1 LEERDK
7 VQELS
12 QRQQDILGTAVREY
26 IGTAKPVGSDAICQS
41 CGLGVSS
48 ATVRNEFATLTDMGY
63 LSQPHTSAGRVP
75 TAKGYRYFV
84 EQLMEQSVLP
94 ASEQLL
100 IRHQFH
106 QISLDLDQWIRLAAT
121 VLARISQSA
130 SLITA
135 PQARQVHFRHV
146 ELISISEFTGL
157 MILVLQDSSVH
168 QQMMVF
174 GSSVSQEDLSRISN
188 KLNERYANLDADQA
202 RAQMQGRMHGE
213 GDALEAE
220 VSRRIVELLHSHEV
234 QSGREIYRD
243 GLVHILR
250 QPEFGEIERAR
261 QVVQVLEEDSTLEAI
276 FSDAHLANGVQV
288 IIGSEG
294 KWDEIRDCSLI
305 LSGYGLPG
313 EADGVVGVLGPM
325 RMPYGRAVSAVRY
338 VAGLMN
344 DLLHR
349 LYGE

>member
-1 LEERDK
+1 MLE
-7 VQELS
+7 ELS
-12 QRQQDILGTAVREY
+12 QRQQDILGAAVREY
-26 IGTAKPVGSDAICQS
+26 VSTAKPVGSDAICQS

-48 ATVRNEFATLTDMGY
+48 ATVRNEFVALTDMGY
-63 LSQPHTSAGRVP
+63 LGQPHTSAGRVP

-84 EQLMEQSVLP
+84 EQLMERSELP

-130 SLITA
+130 SLIAA
-135 PQARQVHFRHV
+135 PQSRQVHFRHV

-174 GSSVSQEDLSRISN
+174 GSAVAQDELSRISN
-188 KLNERYANLDADQA
+188 KLNERYANLDAEHV
-202 RAQMQGRMHGE
+202 RAQMQPSMNAE
-213 GDALEAE
+213 PDALEAE
-220 VSRRIVELLHSHEV
+220 VSRRIVELLHSQEV

-250 QPEFGEIERAR
+250 QPEFEEIGRAR

-276 FSDAHLANGVQV
+276 FTEVHLANGVQV

-294 KWDEIRDCSLI
+294 KWDEIKDCSLI

-338 VAGLMN
+338 VASLMS
-344 DLLHR
+344 DMLHR

>member
-1 LEERDK
+1 

-12 QRQQDILGTAVREY
+12 QRQQDILGATIREY

-48 ATVRNEFATLTDMGY
+48 ATVRNEFAALTDMGY
-63 LSQPHTSAGRVP
+63 LTQPHTSAGRVP
-75 TAKGYRYFV
+75 TAMGYRYFV
-84 EQLMEQSVLP
+84 EQLMEQSELP

-130 SLITA
+130 SVITA

-174 GSSVSQEDLSRISN
+174 GSSVPQEELSRISN
-188 KLNERYANLDADQA
+188 KLNALYANLEADQA
-202 RAQMQGRMHGE
+202 RAQMQGEVSGKP
-213 GDALEAE
+213 DALEAE
-220 VSRRIVELLHSHEV
+220 VSRRIVELLHSQEV

-261 QVVQVLEEDSTLEAI
+261 QVVQVLEQDSTLEAI
-276 FSDAHLANGVQV
+276 LSEAHLANGVQV

-325 RMPYGRAVSAVRY
+325 RMPYGRAVSGVRY
-338 VAGLMN
+338 VAGLMS

>member
-1 LEERDK
+1 ME
-7 VQELS
+7 ELS
-12 QRQQDILGTAVREY
+12 QRQQDILGAAVREY
-26 IGTAKPVGSDAICQS
+26 IQTAKPVGSDAICQG

-48 ATVRNEFATLTDMGY
+48 ATVRNEFAALTDLGY
-63 LSQPHTSAGRVP
+63 LTQPHTSAGRVP

-84 EQLMEQSVLP
+84 EQLMEQSELP
-94 ASEQLL
+94 AAEQLL

-130 SLITA
+130 SLISA
-135 PQARQVHFRHV
+135 PQARQVRFRHV

-174 GSSVSQEDLSRISN
+174 GSAVSQDELSRTSN
-188 KLNERYANLDADQA
+188 KLNEQHANLDADQS
-202 RAQMQGRMHGE
+202 RAKMQEMHAE
-213 GDALEAE
+213 ANALEAE
-220 VSRRIVELLHSHEV
+220 VSRRIVELLNSHEL

-261 QVVQVLEEDSTLEAI
+261 QVVQVLEQDSTLEAI
-276 FSDAHLANGVQV
+276 LSQAQLANGVQV

-325 RMPYGRAVSAVRY
+325 RMPYGRTVSAVRY
-338 VAGLMN
+338 VASMMN

>member
-1 LEERDK
+1 ME
-7 VQELS
+7 ELS
-12 QRQQDILGTAVREY
+12 QRQQNILGAAVREH
-26 IGTAKPVGSDAICQS
+26 IQTAKPVSSDAICQS

-48 ATVRNEFATLTDMGY
+48 ATVRNEFAALTDMGY
-63 LSQPHTSAGRVP
+63 LTQPHTSAGRVP
-75 TAKGYRYFV
+75 TAQGYRYFV
-84 EQLMEQSVLP
+84 EQLMEQSELP
-94 ASEQLL
+94 PSEQLL

-106 QISLDLDQWIRLAAT
+106 QVSLDLDQWMRLAAT

-130 SLITA
+130 SVITA
-135 PQARQVHFRHV
+135 PQSRQVRFRHV

-174 GSSVSQEDLSRISN
+174 GSPVTQEELSRTSN
-188 KLNERYANLDADQA
+188 KLNDQYGNLDADQA
-202 RAQMQGRMHGE
+202 RTQMQAMRAE
-213 GDALEAE
+213 ADALEAE

-261 QVVQVLEEDSTLEAI
+261 QVVQVLEQDSTLEAI
-276 FSDAHLANGVQV
+276 FSEARLANGVQV

-305 LSGYGLPG
+305 LSGYGMPG

-325 RMPYGRAVSAVRY
+325 RMPYGRAVWAVRY
-338 VAGLMN
+338 VAGLMS

>member
-1 LEERDK
+1 ME
-7 VQELS
+7 ELS
-12 QRQQDILGTAVREY
+12 QRQQDVLGAAVREH

-48 ATVRNEFATLTDMGY
+48 ATVRNEFAALTDMGY

-75 TAKGYRYFV
+75 TVKGYRYFV
-84 EQLMEQSVLP
+84 EQLMEQSELP

-130 SLITA
+130 SLIAA
-135 PQARQVHFRHV
+135 PQARQVRFRHV
-146 ELISISEFTGL
+146 ELISISELTGL
-157 MILVLQDSSVH
+157 IILVLQDSSVH

-174 GSSVSQEDLSRISN
+174 GTPVSQEELSRTSN
-188 KLNERYANLDADQA
+188 KLNERYANLDADQV
-202 RAQMQGRMHGE
+202 RAQMQEARAE
-213 GDALEAE
+213 ADALEGE

-243 GLVHILR
+243 GLMHILR

-276 FSDAHLANGVQV
+276 FSQAQLANGVQV

-338 VAGLMN
+338 VAGLMS
-344 DLLHR
+344 DMFHR